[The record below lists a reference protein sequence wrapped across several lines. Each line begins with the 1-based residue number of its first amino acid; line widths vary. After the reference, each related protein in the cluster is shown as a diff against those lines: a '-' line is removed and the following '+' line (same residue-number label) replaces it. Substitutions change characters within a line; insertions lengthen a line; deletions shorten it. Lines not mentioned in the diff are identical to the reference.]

1 VLWEGDRTDP
11 VRSLISCFLRL
22 KPQSATERKRNPFCT
37 KTAFATEDYFDRVM
51 SSSSASNAAV
61 AAEHNDCVF
70 KDASSDNE
78 QDMTTSQQEAKEG
91 KNG

>member
-1 VLWEGDRTDP
+1 
-11 VRSLISCFLRL
+11 
-22 KPQSATERKRNPFCT
+22 
-37 KTAFATEDYFDRVM
+37 M